1 MIPATMDEQRLIHFT
16 QELVQ
21 VRSLSGEEQP
31 AAARVA
37 AEMQALGFDLVEIDG
52 NGTAIGVIEGAAPGK
67 TILLDGHTDT
77 VGIAA
82 GVPWNREPF
91 GGAII
96 DGMLYGR
103 GSADMKGAVAAM
115 VHAAASLDRSQLRG
129 RVVVSASPL
138 EEVLEGVALA
148 DVMAR
153 YPPDCVIIGEST
165 GLDLARGG
173 RGRAE
178 IHLRTIGRP
187 AHSSS
192 PQLGRNAVLDMMRVI
207 DAVEQ
212 IQLDA
217 SPIMGPAILAL
228 TDIVSDPFPGHS
240 VIPSVCRVTYDRR
253 LLPGETA
260 AAVLAPITAIGER
273 LGVQLEAT
281 IGVGEYAAYTGRVF
295 HTEKFFPAWLFAEDH
310 WFVAQALDGLRHAG
324 LNPGLRAYRFCTNA
338 AYSAG
343 IAGVPTVGFGPAE
356 EHNAHVIDERLAIAD
371 LLAAARGYQG
381 IVEAVL
387 T

>member
-1 MIPATMDEQRLIHFT
+1 MAVTMDEQRLISFT
-16 QELVQ
+16 QDLVRT
-21 VRSLSGEEQP
+21 RSFSGEEQ
-31 AAARVA
+31 AAAVRVA
-37 AEMQALGFDLVEIDG
+37 DEMRALGFDTVEVDG
-52 NGTAIGVIEGAAPGK
+52 NGSVIGVIDGAAPGK

-82 GVPWNREPF
+82 GVPWNCDPF
-91 GGAII
+91 GGEIV
-96 DGMLYGR
+96 DGKLYGR
-103 GSADMKGAVAAM
+103 GSADMKGAIAAM
-115 VHAAASLDRSQLRG
+115 VHAAASLERSFLHG

-148 DVMAR
+148 DIMAR
-153 YPPDCVIIGEST
+153 YPPDCVVIGEAT
-165 GLDLARGG
+165 GLNLARGG

-207 DAVEQ
+207 EAVEQ

-228 TDIVSDPFPGHS
+228 TDIISEPFPGHS
-240 VIPSVCRVTYDRR
+240 VIPSLCRVTYDRR

-260 AAVLAPITAIGER
+260 ATVLAPIEAIGAR

-295 HTEKFFPAWLFAEDH
+295 QTEKFFPAWLYAEDH
-310 WFVAQALDGLRHAG
+310 WFVQQAQAGLRGAG

-343 IAGVPTVGFGPAE
+343 IAGVPTIGFGPAE
-356 EHNAHVIDERLAIAD
+356 EHDAHVIDERLAIAD
-371 LLAAARGYQG
+371 LLAAARGYRG
-381 IVEAVL
+381 IIAAAL
-387 T
+387 S